1 MLEGRGDEHRS
12 VENAC
17 QRLVQYLEVSI
28 TPTSTVDQLL
38 ANSPLRRHLGEGR
51 PTNGQQ
57 FNDQFAR

>member
-1 MLEGRGDEHRS
+1 MLEERGDEYRS
-12 VENAC
+12 VQNAC
-17 QRLVQYLEVSI
+17 QRFAQYLEVPI